1 MATPAK
7 VPAPVSATPAVP
19 PFLATMR
26 AISGTAETPGS
37 GDNPKILAMHDEI
50 AKRFPEMATYAANY
64 THDSIPWCGLTVAYC
79 MAMNGIRP
87 VFNAGDTG
95 KFLWAD
101 AWAHNY
107 GTPLSKPK
115 LGCVMVF
122 TRSGGGHVA
131 LYEGEDDDNYI
142 VRGGN
147 QSDAINVTH
156 MPKSQL
162 VAAIWPPD
170 PILPAGPEMNIVQVA
185 KAAAADASN
194 FNKVLP
200 WLLEDEGGFT
210 DEATDAGGPTNWG
223 ITLQDA
229 RMYWKPDAT
238 AADVRAMP
246 KEVAVS
252 IFRAKY
258 WDKMHC
264 DELPS
269 GVDYAVFDFGVN
281 SGVSRAAKFL
291 QNIVGTDQDGEIG
304 PLTIAAT
311 IAADPAH
318 VINTLCDDRMEF
330 LRNAHNT
337 TTGEALW
344 PTYGRGWTRRV
355 AGVRARSLE
364 LIGARRPTRETTMAV
379 PATPPPASKPTAA
392 PQINID
398 ELAKLIAMVRQL
410 MAAVRPTAGDTPI
423 VFPTEPMARPGAPI
437 SDATQSA
444 ADSTVEN
451 MSPIDKVL
459 GGKMFVGT
467 KTGIGIVGLTAL
479 YILNHLGV
487 VGTPD
492 GTATTTTGA
501 VLTGLSGGLTAL
513 GATAKVDRAVQALQK
528 IATVLKPLI
537 PIIVRA
543 LTTVA

>member
-37 GDNPKILAMHDEI
+37 GDNPKILAMRDEI

-79 MAMNGIRP
+79 MAMNSIRP
-87 VFNAGDTG
+87 VFNSGDTG

-107 GTPLSKPK
+107 GTPLRKPK

-131 LYEGEDDDNYI
+131 LYEGEDADNYL

-170 PILPAGPEMNIVQVA
+170 STPPAGPEKHIVEVA

-200 WLLEDEGGFT
+200 WLLGDEGGFT

-223 ITLQDA
+223 ITLEDA

-258 WDKMHC
+258 WDKLLC

-304 PLTIAAT
+304 PETIAAT
-311 IAADPAH
+311 IAADPAY

-330 LRNAHNT
+330 LHNAHNT
-337 TTGEALW
+337 TTGAALW

-364 LIGARRPTRETTMAV
+364 LIGARTPTRETTMADT
-379 PATPPPASKPTAA
+379 PATPRPAATA
-392 PQINID
+392 PQINVD
-398 ELAKLIAMVRQL
+398 ELAKLIAMIRQL
-410 MAAVRPTAGDTPI
+410 MAALRPTAAERPI
-423 VFPTEPMARPGAPI
+423 VFPSDPVATTGTSI
-437 SDATQSA
+437 SDATQPSV
-444 ADSTVEN
+444 DLTVEN

-492 GTATTTTGA
+492 GTTTTTTGA

-513 GATAKVDRAVQALQK
+513 GATAKLDRAVQALQK
-528 IATVLKPLI
+528 IATVMKPLI
-537 PIIVRA
+537 PIILRA
-543 LTTVA
+543 LTAVA

>member
-1 MATPAK
+1 
-7 VPAPVSATPAVP
+7 
-19 PFLATMR
+19 
-26 AISGTAETPGS
+26 
-37 GDNPKILAMHDEI
+37 
-50 AKRFPEMATYAANY
+50 
-64 THDSIPWCGLTVAYC
+64 
-79 MAMNGIRP
+79 
-87 VFNAGDTG
+87 
-95 KFLWAD
+95 
-101 AWAHNY
+101 
-107 GTPLSKPK
+107 
-115 LGCVMVF
+115 VF

-131 LYEGEDDDNYI
+131 LYEGEDADNYL

-170 PILPAGPEMNIVQVA
+170 STPPAGPEKHIVEVA

-223 ITLQDA
+223 ITLEDA

-258 WDKMHC
+258 WDKLLC

-304 PLTIAAT
+304 PETIAAT
-311 IAADPAH
+311 IAADPAY
-318 VINTLCDDRMEF
+318 VINTLCNDRMEF
-330 LRNAHNT
+330 LHNAHNT
-337 TTGEALW
+337 TTGAALW

-364 LIGARRPTRETTMAV
+364 LIGARTPTRETTMADT
-379 PATPPPASKPTAA
+379 PATPRPAATA
-392 PQINID
+392 PQINVD
-398 ELAKLIAMVRQL
+398 ELAKLIAMIRQL
-410 MAAVRPTAGDTPI
+410 MAALRPTAAERPI
-423 VFPTEPMARPGAPI
+423 VFPSDPVATTGTSI
-437 SDATQSA
+437 SDATQPSV
-444 ADSTVEN
+444 DLTVEN

-492 GTATTTTGA
+492 GTTTTTTGA

-513 GATAKVDRAVQALQK
+513 GATAKLDRAVQALQK
-528 IATVLKPLI
+528 IATVMKPLI
-537 PIIVRA
+537 PIILRA
-543 LTTVA
+543 LTAVA